1 MNIDDYFS
9 PTYLNA
15 QLFAENT
22 LIHLIRSSLCGES
35 QQPISAPENLSFT
48 YNPKISRVSVLLFQ
62 TGQQL
67 IRYATKRK
75 TLNDSLD
82 RIISK
87 MRDHQRFS
95 LFNVA
100 DHHVCRILFEVV
112 IDQQPCLIK
121 KLKHSA
127 NDSNRFEPGIHGLK
141 FSYSGKTGY
150 FMPTDA
156 VVKNISS
163 VKDILLLLSRKTYI
177 AGQTKKKQQRIKL
190 MKSEAINFSL
200 IRTVAFVSFKDQL
213 HPLFRGFPYP
223 LKAFNQSY
231 LLQSITDSIN
241 WLVNNLDSD
250 GKFVYFY
257 DGITNTN
264 TDIDHPRNPNYYNM
278 LRHSGAIIGLLDA
291 YDLTKQES
299 YLSAAKQAIDYLL
312 TTFKRET
319 IKLENGHQQAV
330 CYPMCNKKAKLGG
343 AGISLV
349 ALIKY
354 YQIVKSDKLRIE
366 IDGLI
371 HHLLSRIEADGE
383 LLPYYIHPQYNKGKP
398 LECMDDTTKKALF
411 SFYYP
416 GEAMLGI
423 ALYYQHMPDITAD
436 FKQLIYQ
443 KSKAAMDFLIEQRPL
458 KYPEL
463 FNRVPDD
470 AWLMQAVE
478 EWVKVEGFNKPSYYD
493 FIYKDA
499 TAIIEY
505 MRSREDSP
513 LINIGA
519 RSEGVIAAYYA
530 AKERGDKE
538 KANYFI
544 KNIIQS
550 AKGLRKTQHTIESTY
565 AHLYPEKSIG
575 TFSFRMTNQWIRID
589 SIQHTA
595 CLLARLY
602 QSGEVD

>member
-1 MNIDDYFS
+1 MNIDDYFT
-9 PTYLNA
+9 PEYLNG
-15 QLFAENT
+15 QFSAENS
-22 LIHLIRSSLCGES
+22 LIHLIRSSLSGES
-35 QQPISAPENLSFT
+35 KQRISAPENLSFT
-48 YNPKISRVSVLLFQ
+48 YHSKISRVSILLFQ
-62 TGQQL
+62 TGQRP
-67 IRYATKRK
+67 IRYATRRK
-75 TLNDSLD
+75 TLNESLN

-87 MRDHQRFS
+87 IRDHQRFS
-95 LFNVA
+95 LFDVTDPNA
-100 DHHVCRILFEVV
+100 CRILLEVV
-112 IDQQPCLIK
+112 IDEQPCEIK

-127 NDSNRFEPGIHGLK
+127 NDRNRFEPGIHGLK
-141 FSYSGKTGY
+141 FSYPGKTGY

-156 VVKNISS
+156 VLKNISS
-163 VKDILLLLSRKTYI
+163 VKDILLFLSRKTYI
-177 AGQTKKKQQRIKL
+177 AQQTKKIQQRIKL
-190 MKSEAINFSL
+190 MKSEPIDFYL
-200 IRTVAFVSFKDQL
+200 VKTVAFISFKNNL
-213 HPLFRGFPYP
+213 YPLLRGFPYP
-223 LKAFNQSY
+223 LKPFNQSY
-231 LLQSITDSIN
+231 LLQSITESIN
-241 WLVNNLDSD
+241 WLVKNLDNN

-257 DGITNTN
+257 DAITNSN
-264 TDIDHPRNPNYYNM
+264 TDIDHPKNPNYYNV
-278 LRHSGAIIGLLDA
+278 LRHSGAIIGLLTA
-291 YDLTKQES
+291 YDLTQQDHFLK
-299 YLSAAKQAIDYLL
+299 AARRAIDYLL
-312 TTFKRET
+312 STFKTENNGSDSKDKQT
-319 IKLENGHQQAV
+319 I
-330 CYPMCNKKAKLGG
+330 CFPMCNGKSKLGG

-349 ALIKY
+349 ALIRY
-354 YQIVKSDKLRIE
+354 YQIVKEDKLKIAIE
-366 IDGLI
+366 GLVRHI
-371 HHLLSRIEADGE
+371 LSRIEPDGE
-383 LLPYYIHPQYNKGKP
+383 LFPYYIHPQYNQGKA
-398 LECMDDTTKKALF
+398 LESMDDSTKKALF

-423 ALYYQHMPDITAD
+423 ALYYQYMPDID
-436 FKQLIYQ
+436 EEFKQLIVI

-458 KYPEL
+458 KYPDL

-478 EWVKVEGFNKPSYYD
+478 EWVKVEGFNKPSYFD
-493 FIYKDA
+493 FLYKDA

-550 AKGLRKTQHTIESTY
+550 AKGLRKTQHTRQSTY